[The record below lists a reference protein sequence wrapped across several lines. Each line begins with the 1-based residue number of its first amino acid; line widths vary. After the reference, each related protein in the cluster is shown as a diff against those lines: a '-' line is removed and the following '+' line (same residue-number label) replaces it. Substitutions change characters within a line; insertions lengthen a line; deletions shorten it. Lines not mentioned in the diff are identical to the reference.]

1 MFFFSSFV
9 SSWLD
14 SPLSAILLSQSTEKL
29 SQNLSGMKVMIYG
42 DGEHEAKQENIDALV
57 SEIFKTDILLQLLLN
72 IRRFEF
78 EVC

>member
-1 MFFFSSFV
+1 
-9 SSWLD
+9 
-14 SPLSAILLSQSTEKL
+14 
-29 SQNLSGMKVMIYG
+29 MKVMIYG